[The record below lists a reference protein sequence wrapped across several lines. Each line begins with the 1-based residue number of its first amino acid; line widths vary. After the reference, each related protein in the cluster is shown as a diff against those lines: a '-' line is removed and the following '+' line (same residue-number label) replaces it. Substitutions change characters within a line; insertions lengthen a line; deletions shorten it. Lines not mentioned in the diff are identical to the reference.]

1 MPPSP
6 HDRIKWKRF
15 AGDDNSRFLDN
26 VPFVKAP
33 PVEGMVNVLP
43 KDFQLKLDR
52 VQDDLLRF
60 GANIK
65 LREPA
70 KRSDESGDRE

>member
-1 MPPSP
+1 
-6 HDRIKWKRF
+6 WKRF
-15 AGDDNSRFLDN
+15 ARDDNPRFLDN

-33 PVEGMVNVLP
+33 LVEGMVNALST
-43 KDFQLKLDR
+43 DFQCKGR

-60 GANIK
+60 GADVTK
-65 LREPA
+65 LPRPA